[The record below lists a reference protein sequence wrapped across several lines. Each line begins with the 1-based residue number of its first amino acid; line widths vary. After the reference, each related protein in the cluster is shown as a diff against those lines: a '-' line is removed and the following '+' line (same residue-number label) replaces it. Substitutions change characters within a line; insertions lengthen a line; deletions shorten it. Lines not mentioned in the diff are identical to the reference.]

1 MRTGSPR
8 PRSPASASQTRHRG
22 QGSGKLSWQA
32 HWRNLDVVKI
42 TLGAKRR
49 GVKPNLYSVKIVIYT
64 ADMARKPNTARTRVR
79 RTSDSAAPARVG
91 RKRSVLRTA
100 GSNELAPYHHGALRD
115 ALLEAAE
122 RVLERDGLQGL
133 TLRAVAREAGV
144 SHAAPTHHFGD
155 LTGLVSELAAIGFR
169 QFNAAMAVAGSIE
182 GSGLQK
188 AMARAKAYV
197 AYAQAHPGI
206 YGLMFRTERL
216 DMTRPSLHE
225 AASASFAGLAGAIGA
240 SRHEPI
246 REEALSLEQ
255 AAAIARAWSLVHGF
269 TMLLLDGRLADILRR
284 LPKGTNAETLLDAM
298 LRSTVGRPPG
308 A

>member
-1 MRTGSPR
+1 MTTRPAISRTGR
-8 PRSPASASQTRHRG
+8 ASARKATPKRSAPRRAAVRS
-22 QGSGKLSWQA
+22 GSG
-32 HWRNLDVVKI
+32 DD
-42 TLGAKRR
+42 T
-49 GVKPNLYSVKIVIYT
+49 
-64 ADMARKPNTARTRVR
+64 
-79 RTSDSAAPARVG
+79 
-91 RKRSVLRTA
+91 
-100 GSNELAPYHHGALRD
+100 PYHHGALHE
-115 ALLEAAE
+115 ALLKAAE
-122 RVLERDGLQGL
+122 KVLERDGLQGL

-169 QFNAAMAVAGSIE
+169 QFNAAMAAADSTGTSA
-182 GSGLQK
+182 LLK

-197 AYAQAHPGI
+197 AYARAHPGM

-240 SRHEPI
+240 SRHEQI
-246 REEALSLEQ
+246 EAEALSLDQ

-269 TMLLLDGRLADILRR
+269 TMLLLDGRLTNILHR
-284 LPKGTNAETLLDAM
+284 LPAGTDAETLLDAM

-308 A
+308 P